1 MGALKIAATVVLVLF
16 ELFLII
22 VVLLQQG
29 KSAGLSA
36 SLGGGTETFFG
47 KNKSRSFEGRLQR
60 LTTIS
65 ALGFIVVSIIL
76 YILLWIGDGNY
87 DFCRR
92 F

>member
-1 MGALKIAATVVLVLF
+1 MDALKIVTTILLVLF

-22 VVLLQQG
+22 VVLLQSG

-36 SLGGGTETFFG
+36 SLGGSTETFFG

-65 ALGFIVVSIIL
+65 AIGFIIL
-76 YILLWIGDGNY
+76 SILLTIMK
-87 DFCRR
+87 
-92 F
+92 

>member
-76 YILLWIGDGNY
+76 AIL
-87 DFCRR
+87 
-92 F
+92 

>member
-65 ALGFIVVSIIL
+65 AIGFIIVSIL
-76 YILLWIGDGNY
+76 LAILL
-87 DFCRR
+87 
-92 F
+92 

>member
-1 MGALKIAATVVLVLF
+1 MGALKITATILLVLF

-22 VVLLQQG
+22 VVLLQTG

-65 ALGFIVVSIIL
+65 AIGFILLS
-76 YILLWIGDGNY
+76 ILLTILK
-87 DFCRR
+87 
-92 F
+92 

>member
-1 MGALKIAATVVLVLF
+1 MGALKITATILLVLF

-22 VVLLQQG
+22 VVLLQSG

-47 KNKSRSFEGRLQR
+47 KNKSRSREGRLQR

-65 ALGFIVVSIIL
+65 AIGFILISIFIAIL
-76 YILLWIGDGNY
+76 K
-87 DFCRR
+87 
-92 F
+92 